1 MDSVMEM
8 SDLFSERQRRK
19 LFGTSVSRI
28 KLWSIVAYGGFI
40 GFVILILFTGILF
53 AWYAKDLPRP
63 DKVQRREG
71 LSTVVLDRN
80 GEKLYDIFEEAN
92 RIPAKWDEIPQY
104 LKDATV
110 AVEDKD
116 FYRHQG
122 LSTTG
127 IMRGLLACVFLRRCQ
142 GGSTLTQQLVKN
154 VLLSQERTLPRKMKE
169 AVLAIQIERKYSKND
184 ILLMYL
190 NEAPYGGTAVGVKT
204 AAEHY
209 FDKPVK
215 DLSLIQSAILAGLP
229 QSPSYYS
236 PFTGTEGA
244 YKDRTAHVLR
254 RMREEGFITPAQ
266 ESEAKKQ
273 MDTITFAAGDASLRA
288 PHFVAYI
295 KELLIDRFGEKL
307 VNAGG
312 LTVTTTLDWKLQE
325 ASQLAVKEEVDK
337 AKKLKVSN
345 GAAVVLDP
353 ATGEILAMVGSKD
366 YAATDSS
373 GLKFNVVTQGLR
385 QPGST
390 LKPII
395 YAAALTRGYT
405 ASSMLMD
412 VETKYPSGDP
422 SKPEYNPKNYDNKYR
437 GPMQLRYALA
447 NSINTIAVKVAA
459 LDGVKDVL
467 KLGYAMGLKTWE
479 PTDENLKRVG
489 LSLPLGG
496 AEVTMMDM
504 ATAYGVFATGGKR
517 MESVAILKVVDAS
530 GKTLYEYKPAAAR
543 DELEPEVSFIISS
556 ILSDNDARKEV
567 FGLKSYLV
575 IPGKTVAAKT
585 GTTDDK
591 RDNWTAG
598 YTKNRVVVTWVGNN
612 DNTPMSPT
620 LASGVTGAAPIWN
633 RIMREALKSMTDQP
647 FDRPDNVIEMD
658 IDAFGGGLPFENQ
671 PTRKEYFVK
680 GTEPTGP
687 AAIYQKLKISRKD
700 SNKLANSVEVATG
713 DYDEKLFIVL
723 REDDPVSGD
732 GKNRWQEGI
741 NAWIATAD
749 SKYKAP
755 TETYSGGD
763 SNQVVLQVKKPNDN
777 ERINNNNIT
786 VEATAISTADIERFE
801 IFVDGSKVKEKS
813 NEKSISESINVANGS
828 HSIKVKAIDKRGTSA
843 ERELH
848 VGINQDYAAPTSA
861 PTPTPTP

>member
-1 MDSVMEM
+1 M
-8 SDLFSERQRRK
+8 SELFSERQRRR
-19 LFGTSVSRI
+19 LFGSRI
-28 KLWSIVAYGGFI
+28 SRMKLWSIVIYGAF
-40 GFVILILFTGILF
+40 ILFVVGLLSVGLLF

-63 DKVQRREG
+63 DKVQRHDG

-104 LKDATV
+104 LKDATI

-116 FYRHQG
+116 FYTHQG
-122 LSTTG
+122 LSMTG
-127 IMRGLLACVFLRRCQ
+127 IMRGMLACVVLRRCQ

-169 AVLAIQIERKYSKND
+169 AVLSIQIERKYSKND

-204 AAEHY
+204 AAVHY
-209 FDKPVK
+209 FNKDVK

-236 PFTGTEGA
+236 PFTGEEGA
-244 YKDRTAHVLR
+244 FKDRTTHVLR
-254 RMREEGFITPAQ
+254 RMREEGYITPAQ
-266 ESEAKKQ
+266 EGEAKKQ
-273 MDTITFAAGDASLRA
+273 METIQFAEGDSALRA

-295 KELLIDRFGEKL
+295 KQLLVDRFGEKMI
-307 VNAGG
+307 NAGG
-312 LTVTTTLDWKLQE
+312 LTVTTTLDWKLQQ

-345 GAAVVLDP
+345 GAAIVTDP
-353 ATGEILAMVGSKD
+353 KTGEILAMVGSKD

-395 YAAALTRGYT
+395 YAAALSKGYT
-405 ASSMLMD
+405 ASTLLMD

-437 GPMQLRYALA
+437 GPMQMRYALA

-459 LDGVKDVL
+459 IVGVKEVL
-467 KLGYAMGLKTWE
+467 KMGYAMGLTTWE
-479 PTDENLKRVG
+479 PTDANLKRVG

-496 AEVTMMDM
+496 AEVKMTDM
-504 ATAYGVFATGGKR
+504 ATAFGTFAHEGQR
-517 MESVAILKVVDAS
+517 VDLVAILKVVDAN
-530 GKTLYEYKPAAAR
+530 GKTLFEHKQTSPR
-543 DELEPEVSFIISS
+543 QEIEPDVAYVISHM
-556 ILSDNDARKEV
+556 LSDNEARKEI
-567 FGLKSYLV
+567 FGLRSYLV
-575 IPGKTVAAKT
+575 VPGKTVAAKT

-591 RDNWTAG
+591 RDNWTVG
-598 YTKNRVVVTWVGNN
+598 YTKSRVVITWVGNN
-612 DNTPMSPT
+612 DNSPMSPT

-633 RIMREALKSMTDQP
+633 RIMKEAIKDIPDESFT
-647 FDRPDNVIEMD
+647 RPEGVIEMD
-658 IDAFGGGLPFENQ
+658 IDAFGGGLPFEGQ
-671 PTRKEYFVK
+671 PTRKEVFIR

-687 AAIYQKLKISRKD
+687 AAIYQKLKVSRKD
-700 SNKLANSVEVATG
+700 NGKLANSVEVATG

-741 NAWIATAD
+741 NAWINGQD

-755 TETYSGGD
+755 TETYSGGGSD
-763 SNQVVLQVKKPNDN
+763 QLVLQLKKPSDK
-777 ERINNNNIT
+777 ERINNNNVTI
-786 VEATAISTADIERFE
+786 EAEAISTADIERIE
-801 IFVDGSKVKEKS
+801 IFVDGTKVKERT
-813 NEKSISESINVANGS
+813 NEKSISETVNISNGS
-828 HSIKVKAIDKRGTSA
+828 HAIKVKAIDKRGTSS
-843 ERELH
+843 EREIH
-848 VGINQDYAAPTSA
+848 VGINEDYKE
-861 PTPTPTP
+861 PTPTPTPTP

>member
-1 MDSVMEM
+1 M
-8 SDLFSERQRRK
+8 SELFSERQRRR
-19 LFGTSVSRI
+19 LFGSRI
-28 KLWSIVAYGGFI
+28 SRMRLWSIVIYGAF
-40 GFVILILFTGILF
+40 ILFVVGILSVGLLF

-63 DKVQRREG
+63 DKVQRHDG

-104 LKDATV
+104 LKDATI

-116 FYRHQG
+116 FYTHQG
-122 LSTTG
+122 LSMTG
-127 IMRGLLACVFLRRCQ
+127 IMRGMLACVVLRRCQ

-169 AVLAIQIERKYSKND
+169 AVLSIQIERKYSKND

-204 AAEHY
+204 AAVHY
-209 FDKPVK
+209 FNKDVK
-215 DLSLIQSAILAGLP
+215 DLTLIQSAILAGLP

-236 PFTGTEGA
+236 PFTGEEGA
-244 YKDRTAHVLR
+244 FKDRTTHVLR
-254 RMREEGFITPAQ
+254 RMREEGYITPAQ
-266 ESEAKKQ
+266 EGEAKKQ
-273 MDTITFAAGDASLRA
+273 METIQFAEGDSALRA

-295 KELLIDRFGEKL
+295 KQLLVDRFGEKMI
-307 VNAGG
+307 NAGG
-312 LTVTTTLDWKLQE
+312 LTVTTTLDWKLQQ

-345 GAAVVLDP
+345 GAAIVTDP
-353 ATGEILAMVGSKD
+353 KTGEILAMVGSKD

-395 YAAALTRGYT
+395 YAAALSKGYT
-405 ASSMLMD
+405 ASTLLMD

-437 GPMQLRYALA
+437 GPMQMRYALA

-459 LDGVKDVL
+459 IVGVKEVL
-467 KLGYAMGLKTWE
+467 KMGYAMGLTTWE
-479 PTDENLKRVG
+479 PTDANLKRVG

-496 AEVTMMDM
+496 AEVKMTDM
-504 ATAYGVFATGGKR
+504 ATAFGTFAHEGQR
-517 MESVAILKVVDAS
+517 VDLVAILKVVDAN
-530 GKTLYEYKPAAAR
+530 GKTLFEHKQTSPR
-543 DELEPEVSFIISS
+543 QEIEPDVAYVISHM
-556 ILSDNDARKEV
+556 LSDNEARKEI
-567 FGLKSYLV
+567 FGLRSYLV
-575 IPGKTVAAKT
+575 VPGKTVAAKT

-591 RDNWTAG
+591 RDNWTVG
-598 YTKNRVVVTWVGNN
+598 YTKSRVVITWVGNN
-612 DNTPMSPT
+612 DNSPMSPT

-633 RIMREALKSMTDQP
+633 RIMKEALKDIPDESFT
-647 FDRPDNVIEMD
+647 RPEGVIEMD
-658 IDAFGGGLPFENQ
+658 IDAFGGGLPFEGQ
-671 PTRKEYFVK
+671 PTRKEVFIR
-680 GTEPTGP
+680 GTEPNGP
-687 AAIYQKLKISRKD
+687 AAIYQKLKVSRKD
-700 SNKLANSVEVATG
+700 SGKLANSVEVATG

-741 NAWIATAD
+741 NAWINGQD

-755 TETYSGGD
+755 TETYSGGGSD
-763 SNQVVLQVKKPNDN
+763 QLVLQLKKPSDK
-777 ERINNNNIT
+777 ERINNNNVTI
-786 VEATAISTADIERFE
+786 EAEAISTADIERIE
-801 IFVDGSKVKEKS
+801 IFVDGTKVKERT
-813 NEKSISESINVANGS
+813 NEKSISETVNISNGS
-828 HSIKVKAIDKRGTSA
+828 HAIKVKAIDKRGTSS
-843 ERELH
+843 EREIH
-848 VGINQDYAAPTSA
+848 VGINEDYKE
-861 PTPTPTP
+861 PTPTPTPTP

>member
-1 MDSVMEM
+1 MHARIKYNIIMYE
-8 SDLFSERQRRK
+8 LFTERQRRK
-19 LFGTSVSRI
+19 LFGTRVSRM
-28 KLWSIVAYGGFI
+28 KLWSTLAFGGFI
-40 GFVILILFTGILF
+40 ALVAMILLTGIMF

-71 LSTVVLDRN
+71 LSTVVLDRS

-92 RIPAKWDEIPQY
+92 RIPARWDEVPQY

-110 AVEDKD
+110 AIEDKD
-116 FYRHQG
+116 FYKHQG
-122 LSTTG
+122 LSPTG

-190 NEAPYGGTAVGVKT
+190 NEAPYGGTAVGVK
-204 AAEHY
+204 AASEHY
-209 FDKPVK
+209 FGKDVK
-215 DLSLIQSAILAGLP
+215 NVSLVEAAVLAGFP
-229 QSPSYYS
+229 QSPSLYS
-236 PFTGTEGA
+236 PFTGEEGA
-244 YKDRTAHVLR
+244 YKGRAQHVLR
-254 RMREEGFITPAQ
+254 RMREDGFISPAQ
-266 ESEAKKQ
+266 EAEARKQ
-273 MDTITFAAGDASLRA
+273 LDGITFAAGDAGLRA

-295 KELLIDRFGEKL
+295 KQLLVDRFGEKM

-312 LTVTTTLDWKLQE
+312 MTVTTTLDWKLQE
-325 ASQLAVKEEVDK
+325 KAQLAVKEEVEK

-353 ATGEILAMVGSKD
+353 KTGEILAMVGSKD

-385 QPGST
+385 QPGSA

-395 YAAALTRGYT
+395 YAAALTKGYT
-405 ASSMLMD
+405 ASTMLMD

-422 SKPEYNPKNYDNKYR
+422 AKPEYNPKNYDNKYR
-437 GPMQLRYALA
+437 GPMQLRFGLA

-459 LDGVKDVL
+459 LVGVKDVL
-467 KLGYAMGLKTWE
+467 RVGYAMGLTTWE
-479 PTDENLKRVG
+479 PTDENVRRVG

-496 AEVTMMDM
+496 AEVRMLEM
-504 ATAYGVFATGGKR
+504 ASAFGVLANAGAR
-517 MESVAILKVVDAS
+517 IDPVAILKVTDSS
-530 GKTLYEYKPAAAR
+530 GKTLFEYKPTSLR
-543 DELEPEVSFIISS
+543 QELEPDVAFIISS
-556 ILSDNDARKEV
+556 ILSDNDARKEI
-567 FGLKSYLV
+567 FGTRSHLTVS
-575 IPGKTVAAKT
+575 GKTVAAKT

-591 RDNWTAG
+591 RDNWTVG
-598 YTKNRVVVTWVGNN
+598 YTKSRVVVAWVGNN
-612 DNTPMSPT
+612 DNSPMHPS

-633 RIMREALKSMTDQP
+633 RIMREAIKDIPDEP
-647 FDRPDNVIEMD
+647 FDRPEGVIEME
-658 IDAFGGGLPFENQ
+658 IDSFGGGLPFEGQ
-671 PTRKEYFVK
+671 PTRKEFFIR

-713 DYDEKLFIVL
+713 DYDEKLFIVI

-741 NAWIATAD
+741 DGWIGGQD
-749 SKYKAP
+749 SKYRAP
-755 TETYSGGD
+755 TETYSGGLD
-763 SNQVVLQVKKPNDN
+763 QVVLQVKKPSDN
-777 ERINNNNIT
+777 ERINSNN
-786 VEATAISTADIERFE
+786 VEVSAEAISTADIERIE
-801 IFVDGSKVKEKS
+801 IFVDGTKVKEKS
-813 NEKSISESINVANGS
+813 NEKSISETINVSNGS
-828 HSIKVKAIDKRGTSA
+828 HIIKVKAIDKRGASA

-848 VGINQDYAAPTSA
+848 VGINEPYS
-861 PTPTPTP
+861 TPTPTP